1 MSGFAAPL
9 PAPPLRIVFLG
20 TPELAATV
28 LGGLLDGPD
37 SIVAAFTRPDAPRGR
52 GLALTAP
59 PVAELA
65 RRHGVPVHQP
75 ASWRDGSA
83 SATLREL
90 APDLLVVAAYGRI
103 LPQAAL
109 DVPRFGSIN
118 VHTSLLPRWRGADPI
133 RRAMLAGDAETG
145 VTIMGLVLE
154 MDAGPV
160 LCQRATAIGAQE
172 TADQLEARLAELG
185 RTTLSEALQAWR
197 RGDIVAQEQDP
208 AAVTFAPMIGRADGQ
223 LDFRRPARELE
234 RTLRALSPWPGAS
247 ATIRGTPLRLWS
259 AEIDDAGVATAAP
272 GEVLAVESAGIRIAT
287 GDGTLLLR
295 EVQAPGKRKMSAAD
309 WARGFRLAA
318 GESFAPVAPT

>member
-1 MSGFAAPL
+1 MSGFDAPL
-9 PAPPLRIVFLG
+9 PAPALRVVFLG
-20 TPELAATV
+20 TPALAATV

-37 SIVAAFTRPDAPRGR
+37 PVGAAFTRPDAPRGR
-52 GLALTAP
+52 GLAVAAP

-75 ASWRDGSA
+75 TSWRDGSA
-83 SATLREL
+83 VATLREL

-133 RRAMLAGDAETG
+133 HRAMLAGDAETG

-154 MDAGPV
+154 MDAGPI
-160 LCQRATAIGAQE
+160 LWQRATAIGARE

-185 RTTLSEALQAWR
+185 RTALIAALQAWR
-197 RGDIVAQEQDP
+197 RGELVAREQDP
-208 AAVTFAPMIGRADGQ
+208 ASVTFAPMIGRADGR
-223 LDFRRPARELE
+223 LDFTRPARELE
-234 RTLRALSPWPGAS
+234 RTLRALTPWPGAS
-247 ATIRGTPLRLWS
+247 ATIRSTPLRLWS
-259 AEIDDAGVATAAP
+259 AEVVAASAAPSAP
-272 GEVLAVESAGIRIAT
+272 GEVLSVESAGVRIAT
-287 GDGTLLLR
+287 GDEILLLR

-309 WARGFRLAA
+309 WARGFRLAT
-318 GESFAPVAPT
+318 GEIFVPLAPT